1 MWALYTNITKLLQI
15 QFFLNINIFWKRML
29 SLYTVRNASF
39 IEAYIELHVSG
50 TIAEIAGVKTRYK
63 KASEW

>member
-1 MWALYTNITKLLQI
+1 
-15 QFFLNINIFWKRML
+15 ML
-29 SLYTVRNASF
+29 SLYLRNASF

-63 KASEW
+63 NSRRSRIFLKRGPLSCEVPSQRDSVGGG